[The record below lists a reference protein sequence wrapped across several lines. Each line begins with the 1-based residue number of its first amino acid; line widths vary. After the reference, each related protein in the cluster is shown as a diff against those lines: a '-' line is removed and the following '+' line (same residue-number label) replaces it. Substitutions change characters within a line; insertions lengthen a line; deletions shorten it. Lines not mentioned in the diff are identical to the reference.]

1 MESSSSAIRLW
12 RPIKFY
18 WSCVFSCLR
27 EPIWDWS
34 LTFSC
39 FCPPKL
45 RFSSSSTLYTL
56 SSVSNCH
63 YAYLWASIWRFFL
76 TSMLLVERTFSSCCF
91 SCLSIC
97 TSRLLNW
104 ISSFTVLIISCT
116 QSVSKRLF
124 AAYFKLRE
132 LVLKGATGTATSN
145 RLLRVTN
152 FTLHNT

>member
-1 MESSSSAIRLW
+1 
-12 RPIKFY
+12 
-18 WSCVFSCLR
+18 
-27 EPIWDWS
+27 
-34 LTFSC
+34 
-39 FCPPKL
+39 
-45 RFSSSSTLYTL
+45 
-56 SSVSNCH
+56 
-63 YAYLWASIWRFFL
+63 
-76 TSMLLVERTFSSCCF
+76 
-91 SCLSIC
+91 
-97 TSRLLNW
+97 LLNW